1 MAAWN
6 PKANEIFVN
15 ALEEA
20 SSESRAAYLDEIC
33 GGDADLRQQVDAL
46 FAAHGQAGSFLNRP
60 IAEPA
65 VTGPPEVFTAA
76 YGNDKQSIGTVL
88 AGKYKLLEPIGG
100 GGMGTVYMAQQTQ
113 PVKRLV
119 AVKVI
124 KAGMDSKSVLARFD
138 AERQALA
145 MMDHANIARVFD
157 AGATSEGQPF
167 FVMELVKGVPITKF
181 CDDRK
186 LPPRDRLAL
195 FVQVCQAIQHA
206 HQKGII
212 HRDIKPSNVLV
223 AMYDDR
229 AVPKVIDFG
238 VAKATGSQLTDHTLV
253 TNFGAVVGTPEYMS
267 PEQASFNQMDVDTR
281 SDVYALGVMLYEL
294 LTGATPVDRQS
305 LGQAAVMEI
314 LRIVREVEPPRPS
327 DRLSTSNALPSIAA
341 NRQTE
346 PAKLTM
352 LMRGEL
358 DWVVMKALEKDRA
371 RRYDTANALARDVQR
386 YLADEIVEARPPS
399 AGYRLRKFVRR
410 YKGRVIAAS
419 LLFLAL
425 VGGIVGTSWGLIE
438 ATTATNLAQEE
449 QKKTKVAQIEAT
461 ASAEREKKAAADS
474 RAKEEF
480 TRRLLYVSQI
490 NHAQTALNDNRIP
503 RVLQL
508 LKDTTPK
515 PGEPDLRG
523 WEWHYLNR
531 QVRPPV
537 ALEFHLPLD
546 VDDPKRNEFSFSTDG
561 RWITTWGETDDGTI
575 FSVWDTQ
582 TGRLAWRTPQPIVLS
597 WPQQDS
603 QHRRIA
609 GNSIVP
615 SPDGR
620 TLVLTW
626 DSPVEVGKPAQK
638 WFRILRVDTGEII
651 RGPEPQDLP
660 RFGYL
665 GMGTAD
671 GKPGAK
677 VINIAEGGPAQRAG
691 LKVGDIVLS
700 ANKKVVKD
708 SDDFLDDLRFCKPRS
723 KITMSVVS
731 GDQKKEVEVTL
742 GERLVRAGPGR
753 AETRGN
759 GRRPRCRVA
768 GMDIRHRS

>member
-399 AGYRLRKFVRR
+399 AGYRLRKFVRKHKTAFTMTSMAAALLLFGIVATSWQAIR
-410 YKGRVIAAS
+410 ATLAETDATTQRNAVVIAEGQARTERDDARAANV
-419 LLFLAL
+419 AL
-425 VGGIVGTSWGLIE
+425 Q
-438 ATTATNLAQEE
+438 AT
-449 QKKTKVAQIEAT
+449 QKKMRHTLYFARSNLLQNAWEANDFGQVFQLLDQQRPGPGERDLRGFEWYYRDRLCHQDLLTITGILGEQPGRMPPEFSPDGKFVVGLAKQEAGKVGPGKIAIYDLANGK
-461 ASAEREKKAAADS
+461 ERARLPLNRSGFDTVSWTHDSKRIKVFQRSGNQGKNQGLVFSGDVVICDAADS
-474 RAKEEF
+474 HLIYRLSQTEEF
-480 TRRLLYVSQI
+480 VGRKGAMSPYDEVTLSPEGKYLAISKYNRPGSMWGGISVSDVATGKIIRRLED
-490 NHAQTALNDNRIP
+490 AKALTSK
-503 RVLQL
+503 L
-508 LKDTTPK
+508 T
-515 PGEPDLRG
+515 
-523 WEWHYLNR
+523 
-531 QVRPPV
+531 
-537 ALEFHLPLD
+537 F
-546 VDDPKRNEFSFSTDG
+546 
-561 RWITTWGETDDGTI
+561 
-575 FSVWDTQ
+575 
-582 TGRLAWRTPQPIVLS
+582 
-597 WPQQDS
+597 
-603 QHRRIA
+603 
-609 GNSIVP
+609 
-615 SPDGR
+615 SPDGPPISGYR
-620 TLVLTW
+620 STQR
-626 DSPVEVGKPAQK
+626 KPSNTP
-638 WFRILRVDTGEII
+638 ID
-651 RGPEPQDLP
+651 PQ
-660 RFGYL
+660 GL
-665 GMGTAD
+665 GCS
-671 GKPGAK
+671 
-677 VINIAEGGPAQRAG
+677 QR
-691 LKVGDIVLS
+691 
-700 ANKKVVKD
+700 
-708 SDDFLDDLRFCKPRS
+708 R
-723 KITMSVVS
+723 
-731 GDQKKEVEVTL
+731 
-742 GERLVRAGPGR
+742 
-753 AETRGN
+753 
-759 GRRPRCRVA
+759 
-768 GMDIRHRS
+768 